1 MSPDLRIIKEFCEA
15 LKIAAE
21 QGFNKLGVLTHA
33 WHESGAFRKVIG
45 NHGYWGIKKP
55 KVWKGKVVLVDTH
68 EYIDGKRVPVKAP
81 FIDFDSANDAI
92 IWYCGFIR
100 RLYPEAYYKRDN
112 PMEYFIGLMN
122 GVMTKQGPLQ
132 YATDPN
138 YPTKLTSLY
147 RILQQDSNIK
157 FLIEKV

>member
-21 QGFNKLGVLTHA
+21 QGFSKLGVLTHA
-33 WHESGAFRKVIG
+33 WHESGAFRRVIG

-55 KVWKGKVVLVDTH
+55 KNWQGKTVLVDTH
-68 EYIDGKRVPVKAP
+68 EYIDGERVPLKAP

-92 IWYCGFIR
+92 IWYCSFIR

-112 PMEYFIGLMN
+112 PMEYFIGLIS
-122 GVMTKQGPLQ
+122 GSLQ
-132 YATDPN
+132 YASDPT
-138 YPTKLTSLY
+138 YSVKLTSLY
-147 RILQQDSNIK
+147 RILKDDINIK
-157 FLIEKV
+157 FLIDEA